1 MKAFLPLDCFFVIRH
16 ANSASDPALLQ
27 FGIRVVLPLAE
38 SKPCNEQ
45 LALSLGS
52 TGFVAE
58 CAFCQAD
65 STVTGL

>member
-16 ANSASDPALLQ
+16 ANSALTQLCCSLSCGA
-27 FGIRVVLPLAE
+27 PLGKIKAM
-38 SKPCNEQ
+38 Q
-45 LALSLGS
+45 RAAFALSLGS

-58 CAFCQAD
+58 SAFCQAD